1 MVWSGLATILILC
14 LMFITNKDFV
24 SWMNFKTP
32 PHAEYNVAILA
43 LGLAGGFTCFCWEVK
58 IVCKKKINHYS
69 TIQISTTINN
79 LCSEIS
85 CKRMALF
92 VGVAPNEYYPSAS
105 SSISKN

>member
-58 IVCKKKINHYS
+58 LVCKKKNHYS
-69 TIQISTTINN
+69 TNPIPTTKQSLLRNI
-79 LCSEIS
+79 L
-85 CKRMALF
+85 
-92 VGVAPNEYYPSAS
+92 
-105 SSISKN
+105 